1 MFQASGDLYD
11 RFVGRYGPALG
22 DALLEFAGVRSGMR
36 ILDVGC
42 GSGAL
47 AARAAE
53 LVGPGNVAAV
63 DPSEPFVES
72 CRTRVPD
79 ADVRVAAAESLP
91 FADDSFDTVLSQL
104 VVNFIGDAPK
114 GVAEMA
120 RVAKPGGVVAAC
132 VWDYAVGMRM
142 LRAFW
147 DAASELD
154 ATAPDEGAFMRNA
167 TPDELEEL
175 WVQGDLA
182 DVETSSLE
190 VEAEYDDFDDLWTP
204 FLAGIGPAGAYA
216 ASLEPD
222 AQATLRERL
231 SAKLGDP
238 VGPFTLTAR
247 AWCVRGTA

>member
-11 RFVGRYGPALG
+11 RFVGRYGSALG
-22 DALLEFAGVRSGMR
+22 DALLDFAEVRSGMR
-36 ILDVGC
+36 VLDVGC

-47 AARAAE
+47 AGRAAE
-53 LVGPGNVAAV
+53 LVGPGNVAGV
-63 DPSEPFVES
+63 DPSQPFVES
-72 CRTRVPD
+72 CRARVPD

-91 FADDSFDTVLSQL
+91 FPDDSFDTVLSQL

-147 DAASELD
+147 DAAVELD
-154 ATAPDEGAFMRNA
+154 ASAPDEGAFMRNA
-167 TPDELEEL
+167 TPGELEEL

-182 DVETSSLE
+182 DVETSTLE
-190 VEAEYDDFDDLWTP
+190 VEAEYDDFDDLWAP
-204 FLAGIGPAGAYA
+204 FLAGIGPAGAYT

-222 AQATLRERL
+222 PQAALRERL
-231 SAKLGDP
+231 GAKLGDP
-238 VGPFTLTAR
+238 VGPFTLSAR
-247 AWCVRGTA
+247 AWCVRGTV